1 MGGAKIGICLKAAHM
16 CLLEVENTKDDKEKV
31 KSSCENSDTSNE
43 ADTGRVGAL
52 TIVPL
57 LKTAQGCFP
66 LLIRVVMGLL
76 VVLSSL
82 WSRAAASEPYFRA
95 EVLSVFTHRT
105 SSATGLHLPHKT
117 RYDFATTI
125 DLLLLVNIIS

>member
-1 MGGAKIGICLKAAHM
+1 MGGAKIGICLNAAHM

-43 ADTGRVGAL
+43 ADAGCVGAL

-57 LKTAQGCFP
+57 LKTR
-66 LLIRVVMGLL
+66 LLPFARSRSVMGLL

-82 WSRAAASEPYFRA
+82 WSRAAASEPYFCA

-105 SSATGLHLPHKT
+105 STATGLHLPRKT
-117 RYDFATTI
+117 RYDFATI
-125 DLLLLVNIIS
+125 DMLLLVNIMS